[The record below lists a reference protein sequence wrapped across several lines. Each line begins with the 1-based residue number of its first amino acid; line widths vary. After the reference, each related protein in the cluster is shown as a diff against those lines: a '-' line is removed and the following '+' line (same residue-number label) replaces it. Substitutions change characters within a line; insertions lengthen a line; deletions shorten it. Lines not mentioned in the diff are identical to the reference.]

1 MDSGVTAL
9 SRSVTLERGGV
20 RSVTASIPTGLVRRP
35 ASSPEGRTAGMSDV
49 DNTEA
54 ALVERARMGDQ
65 GAFGEL
71 VSRYQ
76 EVAFRSAYLITR
88 DRDEAADAAQQAFIK
103 AYRGLG
109 RFRQGLPFRPW
120 LIRIAVNEARN
131 LRRATGARG
140 RLAERIGADRN
151 TGASPEV
158 QALAAERRSQLLAA
172 LDRCRAEDREII
184 GYRYFLDL
192 SEAEMAVAL
201 DCRPGTVK
209 SRLSRALGRLRTE
222 LTAGDSISGTSSA
235 RGGQE

>member
-1 MDSGVTAL
+1 
-9 SRSVTLERGGV
+9 
-20 RSVTASIPTGLVRRP
+20 
-35 ASSPEGRTAGMSDV
+35 MSDV

-192 SEAEMAVAL
+192 SEAEMAVTL

-209 SRLSRALGRLRTE
+209 SRLSRALGRLRAE
-222 LTAGDSISGTSSA
+222 LGKDAAVADNVPQHGDWP
-235 RGGQE
+235 